1 MLKRVATAV
10 AIAAGGVAAFFT
22 TRFSGG
28 LIASQL
34 SDPVLSGWLWPAVPA
49 IICVG
54 LLVVATAITGLLM
67 GSIDSHGMDSIA
79 GYDTHR
85 LLGVAGLYGT
95 GAALLPPTVEIL
107 LSATVLPPTIGSLTP
122 LVSSAL
128 AAAPI
133 VTISIVLWAEPNE
146 VSLDDEDNETEFD
159 PEYVKQATKRG
170 DIHAISDLASTNE
183 ASKRDPTGGG
193 SSDQRGTHDID
204 YAELDYDWQNETGVC
219 FDDVGGLSNVKSK
232 LQREVI
238 LPLTASERAADLG
251 VTPSNILFYGPPGT
265 GKTYLARALS
275 SELDYPAV
283 ILTGS
288 AINSKWINES
298 AEQVHTLFNEAQ
310 SIAAAEGGAIIF
322 VDEVDSVLKQR
333 AGKGDAHAE
342 DTKVVNEFLGHLE
355 NTGEYNIVFI
365 GATNRL
371 ESIDVAGMRAGRIDE
386 KIEIGQPDRA
396 SRAKILRA
404 QLVERPHTV
413 PDRLIADVAA
423 ETEGYVAAD
432 LEQLVTRAAKRALQ
446 REDNVIRQED
456 IVSAMPE

>member
-1 MLKRVATAV
+1 MKHSPAVGLAVVVGGIVTYCFVRV
-10 AIAAGGVAAFFT
+10 GGQWLHA
-22 TRFSGG
+22 
-28 LIASQL
+28 QL
-34 SDPVLSGWLWPAVPA
+34 TDPVLGGVLWPVSAGLAGVAV
-49 IICVG
+49 V
-54 LLVVATAITGLLM
+54 L
-67 GSIDSHGMDSIA
+67 GSILVLAIPVVIIEIA
-79 GYDTHR
+79 GRDRSADSAVYT
-85 LLGVAGLYGT
+85 GVGRAGLCGVVIAIAVT
-95 GAALLPPTVEIL
+95 AVELLFYTPD
-107 LSATVLPPTIGSLTP
+107 ATTTLVSITP

-128 AAAPI
+128 VAAPTGI
-133 VTISIVLWAEPNE
+133 MSLILWAEPNE
-146 VSLDDEDNETEFD
+146 VSSDDDDNEPEFD

-170 DIHAISDLASTNE
+170 SIHAVSDMASQPEKYEHNSTV
-183 ASKRDPTGGG
+183 ADG
-193 SSDQRGTHDID
+193 SDQRGTHEIN

-371 ESIDVAGMRAGRIDE
+371 ESIDVAGMRAGRIDQ

-404 QLVERPHTV
+404 QLAERRHTV
-413 PDRLIADVAA
+413 PDELIADVAA

-446 REDNVIRQED
+446 REDNVIRPEY
-456 IVSAMPE
+456 IVSAMPT

>member
-10 AIAAGGVAAFFT
+10 AIAAGGVAAYFI

-34 SDPVLSGWLWPAVPA
+34 SDPVLGGWLWPAVPA

-54 LLVVATAITGLLM
+54 VLVVATAITGLLM
-67 GSIDSHGMDSIA
+67 GSLDSHGINSIA

-95 GAALLPPTVEIL
+95 GAALLPTTVEIL

-133 VTISIVLWAEPNE
+133 VIISLVLWAEPNE
-146 VSLDDEDNETEFD
+146 VSLDDERSEPEFH

-170 DIHAISDLASTNE
+170 DIHAISDLASANE
-183 ASKRDPTGGG
+183 ASERDPTADG
-193 SSDQRGTHDID
+193 SPDQREAHEIN
-204 YAELDYDWQNETGVC
+204 YAELDYDWQDDTGVC
-219 FDDVGGLSNVKSK
+219 FDDVGGLSNVKSE

-238 LPLTASERAADLG
+238 LPLSAGERAAGLG

-265 GKTYLARALS
+265 GKTYLAKALS
-275 SELDYPAV
+275 SELDFPVA

-288 AINSKWINES
+288 AVNSKWINES
-298 AEQVHTLFNEAQ
+298 AAQVQTLFEEAR

-322 VDEVDSVLKQR
+322 IDEVDSVLKQR
-333 AGKGDAHAE
+333 ADDAGTHAE

-355 NTGEYNIVFI
+355 DTGEYNIVFV

-371 ESIDVAGMRAGRIDE
+371 ESIDMAGMRAGRIDQ
-386 KIEIGQPDRA
+386 KIEIGKPDRDT
-396 SRAKILRA
+396 RAKILRA
-404 QLVERPHTV
+404 QLAERPHTV

-423 ETEGYVAAD
+423 QTEGYVAAD
-432 LEQLVTRAAKRALQ
+432 LERLVTQAAKRALQ
-446 REDNVIRQED
+446 REDNVIRPED
-456 IVSAMPE
+456 IVSAMPT